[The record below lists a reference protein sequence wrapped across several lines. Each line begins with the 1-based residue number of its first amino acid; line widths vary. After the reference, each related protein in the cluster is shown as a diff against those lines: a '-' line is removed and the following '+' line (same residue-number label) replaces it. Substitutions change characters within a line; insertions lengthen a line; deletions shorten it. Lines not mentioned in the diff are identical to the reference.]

1 MLFKKTKTREEPKKV
16 KATSWTQSQA
26 LITTMIKILVW
37 ALVACGP
44 IGTAVA
50 VLALNAANTPQQV
63 APIIEEEPPGK
74 LASMSAGEH
83 IVTTWLGASRA
94 SVAEIEALGLPT
106 EQLPSKGLNVSSP
119 QAVDAVWDG
128 VGWTVTVAV
137 TVTTMHLSE
146 DEGAPTKSSS
156 QRRYF
161 QVPLVVDAG
170 DVTVLALPAEVAGP
184 RVSARGNDYRVQ
196 VPSTDPLAATVQEFV
211 AALLAGSS
219 DITRFT
225 APGSGI
231 SAVAPAPYVEVI
243 AETITARDAVTEAV
257 GDGVGAD
264 VVVRVRAD
272 DSTGTETRLEY
283 LLALVARDGRW
294 EVTSIQGAPRT
305 STENTNP

>member
-1 MLFKKTKTREEPKKV
+1 VLFKKTKTREEPKKV

-137 TVTTMHLSE
+137 TVSAGTSRCRW
-146 DEGAPTKSSS
+146 SST
-156 QRRYF
+156 
-161 QVPLVVDAG
+161 LG
-170 DVTVLALPAEVAGP
+170 M
-184 RVSARGNDYRVQ
+184 
-196 VPSTDPLAATVQEFV
+196 
-211 AALLAGSS
+211 
-219 DITRFT
+219 
-225 APGSGI
+225 
-231 SAVAPAPYVEVI
+231 
-243 AETITARDAVTEAV
+243 
-257 GDGVGAD
+257 
-264 VVVRVRAD
+264 
-272 DSTGTETRLEY
+272 
-283 LLALVARDGRW
+283 
-294 EVTSIQGAPRT
+294 
-305 STENTNP
+305 